1 MYLITPLEKKR
12 FFKKNYSSSL
22 EITFYMGEI
31 HLPELIIVVKNM
43 EFFHIPSCSHMLT
56 PGAWVRSP
64 IKPLWSERGRR
75 ESITEKEMISQQL
88 KRKPKASIPEFDHPS
103 SQQIS
108 EVPMAASCL
117 HANFQQIRKVYLI
130 LNSLLS
136 YFRKL
141 SYAFTF

>member
-43 EFFHIPSCSHMLT
+43 EFFHIPRCSHMLT
-56 PGAWVRSP
+56 PGAWVGSP

-88 KRKPKASIPEFDHPS
+88 KRKPKASIPEFDHRFTHHHSRFLRCPWL
-103 SQQIS
+103 
-108 EVPMAASCL
+108 PP
-117 HANFQQIRKVYLI
+117 VYMLTF
-130 LNSLLS
+130 N
-136 YFRKL
+136 KL
-141 SYAFTF
+141 GKCI